1 MNERKNAML
10 TTEDRRWLT
19 GEKAYTGEHAKQQR
33 YQRRRDI
40 RKRVYNTILDFSI
53 LFEHLE
59 EAERQ
64 KLFEQLAETD
74 GDERNDERRD
84 DEFTNGLRDALAF
97 VLYNTG
103 LTESMLEEDAAHAES
118 LAERLLRDAVY
129 ESGKRDEILVEDV
142 ALEVDATPGPIAA
155 VVKDLKAGN
164 DVSPAGLRLLMESDR
179 VDTAE
184 VQACITELVFD
195 DE

>member
-19 GEKAYTGEHAKQQR
+19 GEKSYEGEHAKQQR

-40 RKRVYNTILDFSI
+40 RQRVYNAILDFGI

-59 EAERQ
+59 EAERE
-64 KLFEQLAETD
+64 KLFEHLSGSGVEY
-74 GDERNDERRD
+74 ED
-84 DEFTNGLRDALAF
+84 DEFASGLRDGLAF

-103 LTESMLEEDAAHAES
+103 ITEAMVRDDSERSAVVAEQFLEDAIYAA
-118 LAERLLRDAVY
+118 
-129 ESGKRDEILVEDV
+129 GKRDEFLVEDV
-142 ALEVDATPGPIAA
+142 DLTIEASPAPIAA
-155 VVKDLKAGN
+155 LLEDLKVGN
-164 DVSPAGLRLLMESDR
+164 DLSPAGLRLLMESDKI
-179 VDTAE
+179 DTAE
-184 VQACITELVFD
+184 VQDCIKGIVFD